1 MSTIHTA
8 IAFVPISIYLLLIG
22 ALRMRNKPL
31 VTTGW
36 RDIVALGLASLG
48 LVMIGPVQ
56 LFFPAQAAAQYH
68 HWVWLALLILYGLA
82 ILLLMLAS
90 KPRLIA
96 YGLNASEFRNA
107 LEVAAK
113 SIDPNAYWDGDVLSL
128 PSTTMQLALE
138 PTASTRVQQVVHF
151 GLLQDLAAWIKLE
164 RAVVKQTAQL
174 RCPPSA
180 AGLPLLIGGLLLL
193 FIVVAPIVRDP
204 ATALEGLQRFVNR

>member
-1 MSTIHTA
+1 
-8 IAFVPISIYLLLIG
+8 
-22 ALRMRNKPL
+22 MRNKPL